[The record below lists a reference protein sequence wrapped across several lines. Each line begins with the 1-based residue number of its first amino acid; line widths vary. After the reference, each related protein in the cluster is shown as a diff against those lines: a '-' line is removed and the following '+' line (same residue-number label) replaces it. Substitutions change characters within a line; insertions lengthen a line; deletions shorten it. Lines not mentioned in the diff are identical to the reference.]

1 MCKNLPSKWTCSQI
15 KKHLMPLIETRLT
28 NKNDSDLISMTIT
41 LINRLMETFDENVD
55 KEHLIEVKSWMIKVL
70 RDNSKFLNNN

>member
-1 MCKNLPSKWTCSQI
+1 
-15 KKHLMPLIETRLT
+15 MPLIETRLT